1 MLAKKSADLPYPKTL
16 LSFKYFYP
24 YHESE
29 AKKYMLRDM
38 FVVGVFLSHLI
49 YVISHL
55 HFNV

>member
-1 MLAKKSADLPYPKTL
+1 MLAKQSADLPYPKTL

-38 FVVGVFLSHLI
+38 FVVGVFLFHL
-49 YVISHL
+49 ISHL